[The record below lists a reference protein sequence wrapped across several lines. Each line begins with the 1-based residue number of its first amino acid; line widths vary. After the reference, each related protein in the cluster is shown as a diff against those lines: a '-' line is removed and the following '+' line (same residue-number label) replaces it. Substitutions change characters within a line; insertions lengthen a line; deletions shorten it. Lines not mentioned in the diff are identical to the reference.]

1 MVAANSKTKVRV
13 GTGRHGRGV
22 FAVRPI
28 KAGETIEVCPT
39 LEVPA
44 DDITGR
50 LGDYVFESA
59 ETAGHSVLLLGYGM
73 LYNHS
78 AEANAEYETHGEQE
92 IAFVARRPIEP
103 GEEITI
109 DYGAEWWDSRGE
121 KPD

>member
-1 MVAANSKTKVRV
+1 MSVKNGKSKVRV
-13 GTGRHGRGV
+13 GIGRHGRGV

-39 LEVPA
+39 LEVPSGE
-44 DDITGR
+44 ITGR

-78 AEANAEYETHGEQE
+78 ADANAEYETHGEQE
-92 IAFVARRPIEP
+92 IAFVARRAIAP
-103 GEEITI
+103 GDEITI
-109 DYGAEWWDSRGE
+109 DYGPEWWDSRGE
-121 KPD
+121 TPD